1 MRRLSVVILAV
12 LAISVAASQSSCM
25 ASCIEKLTKVQSYL
39 PKDRINEKCLRICG
53 LGHLRIPAKSLDVI
67 VKKLAGIK
75 RSSNVLGNSCM
86 TTCVAKLTKVQSNL
100 PNNRINEKCLRM
112 CGLGG
117 FQFSKDKIKGLK
129 KTYEL
134 VKNQIYKKRSSKVLG
149 NSCMTTCVARL
160 TKVQSNL
167 PKNRINEKCLR
178 MCGLGAVNLGT
189 YTDFTMN
196 H

>member
-1 MRRLSVVILAV
+1 MILAV
-12 LAISVAASQSSCM
+12 LAISVAASQSTCM
-25 ASCIEKLTKVQSYL
+25 ATCIEKLTKVQSYL
-39 PKDRINEKCLRICG
+39 PKDRINEKCLR
-53 LGHLRIPAKSLDVI
+53 
-67 VKKLAGIK
+67 
-75 RSSNVLGNSCM
+75 
-86 TTCVAKLTKVQSNL
+86 
-100 PNNRINEKCLRM
+100 M

-117 FQFSKDKIKGLK
+117 LQFSKDKIKGLK

-149 NSCMTTCVARL
+149 NSCMTACVAKL

-167 PKNRINEKCLR
+167 PKNRIKEKCLR

-189 YTDFTMN
+189 YTYFTMN